1 MMSSFDDL
9 YQQVILDHSR
19 ERHGSGLVG
28 GAAAQSH
35 QINPTCGDE
44 LTLELHVDSVTRS
57 VRVTWEG
64 SGCAISV
71 ASASLLSDLVDG
83 TNCDELSL
91 RIGAFRAMLRS
102 RGEDPGDVDLLG
114 DAVALSGVSRY
125 IARVKCAMLAWVAL
139 EDALT
144 RIPAG

>member
-1 MMSSFDDL
+1 MSSFDDL

-44 LTLELHVDSVTRS
+44 LTLELHVDAVTRVVH
-57 VRVTWEG
+57 VRWEG
-64 SGCAISV
+64 SGCAISM
-71 ASASLLSDLVDG
+71 ASASLLTDLVAG
-83 TNCDELSL
+83 TDIVGLSP
-91 RIGAFRAMLRS
+91 RIQAFRAMLRS
-102 RGEDPGDVDLLG
+102 RGEDQGDEELLG
-114 DAVALSGVSRY
+114 DAVVLSGVSRY

-139 EDALT
+139 EAALT
-144 RIPAG
+144 RVNN